1 MIIIEDFYKNR
12 PPRLYE
18 DYAPSLRSERN
29 GLKVIEEVDKLEKL
43 TTRGSDIASTIRATI
58 YKQGSRNLIEN
69 FKSGKGYEGVLE
81 MDKTIRIRKLTP
93 TECYKLMG
101 FTVEDCKRASES
113 GISNAQL
120 YKQAGNS
127 IVVNVLEAIFKSLGE
142 TYEEFGSSNYETS

>member
-1 MIIIEDFYKNR
+1 MT
-12 PPRLYE
+12 
-18 DYAPSLRSERN
+18 
-29 GLKVIEEVDKLEKL
+29 KL

-69 FKSGKGYEGVLE
+69 YENGKGYEGVLE
-81 MDKTIRIRKLTP
+81 MDEKLRIRKLTP

-101 FTVEDCKRASES
+101 FSAEDCKKASE
-113 GISNAQL
+113 GGVSNSQL

-142 TYEEFGSSNYETS
+142 HYEEFKV